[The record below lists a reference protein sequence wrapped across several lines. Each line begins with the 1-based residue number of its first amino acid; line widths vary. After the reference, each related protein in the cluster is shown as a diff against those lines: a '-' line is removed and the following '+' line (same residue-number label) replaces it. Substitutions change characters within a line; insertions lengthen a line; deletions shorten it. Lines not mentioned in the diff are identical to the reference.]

1 MADET
6 LLSPRKKASH
16 HHAAEPSRPSRHRG
30 RLLPMLQKP
39 LLHCAYN
46 SAKLGVEGRGGE
58 GGRELESHSLIR
70 NFVPSWLVGALNFL
84 CMNYDVRNSW
94 LVSHQNEAPISA
106 QGLAGDSDATFP
118 LSLEQGRSLGC
129 DIKAGRAK
137 MLRVICHQGS
147 EGEKEGGEEHRG
159 LSLDYVEQG
168 KYCRCCHPEEGG
180 GLGCT
185 TTIDFLDY
193 HASFMQFATLLSS
206 HACGNL

>member
-1 MADET
+1 MRPRGVENRNWYVNSTGKQPKMADET

-58 GGRELESHSLIR
+58 EGRELESHSLIR

-94 LVSHQNEAPISA
+94 LVSHQNEASISA
-106 QGLAGDSDATFP
+106 QGPEIQMPLARYPLSKVAHLDVTSRLAG
-118 LSLEQGRSLGC
+118 Q
-129 DIKAGRAK
+129 
-137 MLRVICHQGS
+137 
-147 EGEKEGGEEHRG
+147 
-159 LSLDYVEQG
+159 
-168 KYCRCCHPEEGG
+168 RC
-180 GLGCT
+180 
-185 TTIDFLDY
+185 
-193 HASFMQFATLLSS
+193 
-206 HACGNL
+206 